1 MQGIAAH
8 PNPQEIAS
16 TDRRTRAGRRLAL
29 AGVTALAVVI
39 LALAHRPAEAA
50 TIYKSVDER
59 GVVQFSQTP
68 PKDRPSEAIEAGEST
83 SAPSVS
89 AETTRD
95 EEAPSD
101 DRATDPATEIK
112 VVDREKARETCRQA
126 REQREAVADAGNQLM
141 VQDEDGK
148 YQPMS
153 EAQRSE
159 RLERLDAII
168 EEACSAAG
176 EVAEE

>member
-8 PNPQEIAS
+8 PTLLGIPSTRSQAS
-16 TDRRTRAGRRLAL
+16 TGRRLAG
-29 AGVTALAVVI
+29 AGVTALAVI
-39 LALAHRPAEAA
+39 MLAFAHQPAEAA

-59 GVVQFSQTP
+59 GNVQFSQTP
-68 PKDRPSEAIEAGEST
+68 PKDRPSETIEAGGSPP
-83 SAPSVS
+83 APSVS
-89 AETTRD
+89 AETARD
-95 EEAPSD
+95 EETPAAG
-101 DRATDPATEIK
+101 DRAADPATEVK

-126 REQREAVADAGNQLM
+126 REQREAVANSGNQLM

-168 EEACSAAG
+168 EEACSAA
-176 EVAEE
+176 EE

>member
-1 MQGIAAH
+1 MQGFAAH
-8 PNPQEIAS
+8 PRLEEIAP
-16 TDRRTRAGRRLAL
+16 TGRRPSPGRRAAL
-29 AGVTALAVVI
+29 AGLVALALVI
-39 LALAHRPAEAA
+39 LAFAHRPAVAA
-50 TIYKSVDER
+50 TIYKSVDEQ

-68 PKDRPSEAIEAGEST
+68 PRDRPSEAIEAGES
-83 SAPSVS
+83 SAAPAAP
-89 AETTRD
+89 AEATRD
-95 EEAPSD
+95 EEPPSD

-112 VVDREKARETCRQA
+112 VVDREKARETCRRA
-126 REQREAVADAGNQLM
+126 REQREAVADAGNRLM
-141 VQDEDGK
+141 VQDEDGR

-176 EVAEE
+176 E

>member
-8 PNPQEIAS
+8 PTPPAHQGKRVGRAIA
-16 TDRRTRAGRRLAL
+16 TLT
-29 AGVTALAVVI
+29 VALAVAVM
-39 LALAHRPAEAA
+39 LAVTSSPSEAS

-59 GVVQFSQTP
+59 GNVQFSQTP
-68 PKDRPSEAIEAGEST
+68 PKDRPSQALEAGGADP
-83 SAPSVS
+83 APSAS
-89 AETTRD
+89 ANETKD
-95 EEAPSD
+95 EETPPVDGDKAS
-101 DRATDPATEIK
+101 DPATEVK

-126 REQREAVADAGNQLM
+126 REQREAVANSGNRLM

-153 EAQRSE
+153 EAQRTE

-168 EEACSAAG
+168 EEACSAA
-176 EVAEE
+176 EE